1 MELFWDEEER
11 DKLADLFDESLKV
24 QDPSVLIDS
33 LSSFKSVMDVP
44 QLVSRNIGSYRI
56 HTPSSTL
63 CMAA

>member
-11 DKLADLFDESLKV
+11 EKLADLFDESLKV
-24 QDPSVLIDS
+24 QDPSILIDS
-33 LSSFKSVMDVP
+33 LSSFKRVLDVP
-44 QLVSRNIGSYRI
+44 QLVSRNIGTYTT